1 MTASGGS
8 RARGNMSETD
18 IIDNVNYTL
27 VLELQESR
35 GEQRKGSIRHML

>member
-35 GEQRKGSIRHML
+35 GEQRKGSISHML